1 MKIENDAY
9 YNLPKLDKWV
19 KEKIKLMYEAKEK
32 YRKEKNDNNYFE
44 LKQAI
49 YDLVL
54 ELKAVKSEG
63 ILNDEEFFEMKD
75 SYWDKIIN

>member
-32 YRKEKNDNNYFE
+32 YRKEKNDNNNFE

-49 YDLVL
+49 YDL
-54 ELKAVKSEG
+54 
-63 ILNDEEFFEMKD
+63 IL
-75 SYWDKIIN
+75 